1 MRPSAGELLESS
13 MFHNMNAEFEDVKG
27 GEVNMMD
34 TIRCPKVLKH
44 LNGKLPNKSK
54 CDEGSKKIVSFASKD
69 CIEGL
74 GTPAKENRLLR
85 KIRSE
90 KVIKM
95 PDEEPMKAPRGH
107 YQFKLPPVE
116 KEQTS

>member
-1 MRPSAGELLESS
+1 
-13 MFHNMNAEFEDVKG
+13 MFHNLASEFGEIGG

-34 TIRCPKVLKH
+34 TIRCPKVLKY
-44 LNGKLPNKSK
+44 LNAKLPNKSK

-69 CIEGL
+69 CIEASA
-74 GTPAKENRLLR
+74 PSKENRLLR

-95 PDEEPMKAPRGH
+95 AEE
-107 YQFKLPPVE
+107 
-116 KEQTS
+116 